1 MLFAALTFG
10 TAGWTI
16 QPATD
21 TATVRSVAGLSIDQ
35 FEKLQLPLLP
45 LPGWE
50 ERARTAAIAEWTASR
65 EALLS
70 GSQPHALLV
79 ASRDEAEQGR
89 YFEGVDD
96 SLLGF
101 AELGLLPAP
110 PEQRA
115 ALNAGWPGE
124 SRDGEESTAA
134 ALTAEGSEGADA
146 ETAAAA
152 SADEAAVELFPYLA
166 NLAVKVGARRMGL
179 GKALVQAT
187 EQRASELGYSRMYI
201 KVDRQNFEARRV
213 YDRLGYRIVYLQPR
227 TDPRKGP
234 LGANLFLRKD
244 FGDVEPPP
252 PVDSK

>member
-1 MLFAALTFG
+1 MLVACLTFS

-50 ERARTAAIAEWTASR
+50 ERARTAAVAEWTASR
-65 EALLS
+65 QVMLG

-79 ASRDEAEQGR
+79 ASRNEAEQGR

-110 PEQRA
+110 PEQPS
-115 ALNAGWPGE
+115 GWPGE
-124 SRDGEESTAA
+124 SRDSEESTAA
-134 ALTAEGSEGADA
+134 ALTSEGANA
-146 ETAAAA
+146 ATAAAA
-152 SADEAAVELFPYLA
+152 SDDDSALFPYLA
-166 NLAVKVGARRMGL
+166 NLAVKAGARRLGL
-179 GKALVQAT
+179 GKALVVAT
-187 EQRASELGYSRMYI
+187 EQRAAELGYGRMYI
-201 KVDRQNFEARRV
+201 KVVRARDSARARRV
-213 YDRLGYRIVYLQPR
+213 LAAVPR
-227 TDPRKGP
+227 SLDGAVQGLTAFAVGSRVCP
-234 LGANLFLRKD
+234 LGD
-244 FGDVEPPP
+244 
-252 PVDSK
+252 

>member
-1 MLFAALTFG
+1 MLVACLTFS

-50 ERARTAAIAEWTASR
+50 ERARTAAVAEWTASR
-65 EALLS
+65 QVMLD

-79 ASRDEAEQGR
+79 ASRNEAEQGR

-110 PEQRA
+110 LYADTSA
-115 ALNAGWPGE
+115 A
-124 SRDGEESTAA
+124 
-134 ALTAEGSEGADA
+134 
-146 ETAAAA
+146 
-152 SADEAAVELFPYLA
+152 YH
-166 NLAVKVGARRMGL
+166 
-179 GKALVQAT
+179 
-187 EQRASELGYSRMYI
+187 
-201 KVDRQNFEARRV
+201 
-213 YDRLGYRIVYLQPR
+213 
-227 TDPRKGP
+227 
-234 LGANLFLRKD
+234 
-244 FGDVEPPP
+244 PP
-252 PVDSK
+252 

>member
-1 MLFAALTFG
+1 MLVAALTFG

-50 ERARTAAIAEWTASR
+50 ERARVAAISEWTASR
-65 EALLS
+65 QALLS

-110 PEQRA
+110 LYATRPLLITLRRVRTGYAYRPPALGTHRRHRA
-115 ALNAGWPGE
+115 ACPQGP
-124 SRDGEESTAA
+124 T
-134 ALTAEGSEGADA
+134 
-146 ETAAAA
+146 
-152 SADEAAVELFPYLA
+152 YLYV
-166 NLAVKVGARRMGL
+166 LGTRTGL
-179 GKALVQAT
+179 GRPVRTAHRGNPGSA
-187 EQRASELGYSRMYI
+187 RAAG
-201 KVDRQNFEARRV
+201 
-213 YDRLGYRIVYLQPR
+213 RL
-227 TDPRKGP
+227 
-234 LGANLFLRKD
+234 AW
-244 FGDVEPPP
+244 
-252 PVDSK
+252 

>member
-1 MLFAALTFG
+1 MLVAALTFG

-79 ASRDEAEQGR
+79 ASRNEAEQGR
-89 YFEGVDD
+89 YFEGVED

-110 PEQRA
+110 PEQR
-115 ALNAGWPGE
+115 AGWPGE

-166 NLAVKVGARRMGL
+166 NLAVKAGARRMGL
-179 GKALVQAT
+179 GKALVQA
-187 EQRASELGYSRMYI
+187 L
-201 KVDRQNFEARRV
+201 V
-213 YDRLGYRIVYLQPR
+213 QP
-227 TDPRKGP
+227 
-234 LGANLFLRKD
+234 
-244 FGDVEPPP
+244 
-252 PVDSK
+252 